1 MPIEKINIENF
12 LELANHYPVID
23 VRSPGE
29 YVHAQIP
36 GAFSLP
42 LFTDEERKIVGTA
55 YKQQTKEIAI
65 KIGLEFFGLKM
76 KKMVEEVEK
85 IVDSWRLTADNKVS
99 AADNRQPTTDNA
111 ILVHCWRGGM
121 RSAAVAW
128 LMELYGFKVYTLIGG
143 YKVFRNWVLEQFY
156 IKHNLKI
163 LGGYTGSGK
172 TLILQQLHMKGDSVI
187 DIEKLA
193 NHKGSAFG
201 AIGEAPQP
209 TQEMFENLLAINL
222 FKGKRKNEEIKKREE
237 LLTPHTSAVWIEDES
252 QRIGKLIIPNPFWE
266 NMRTSPVYFLEI
278 PFEERLKFLVDTYG
292 TFEKEKLADSIERI
306 NKRLGGME
314 TRNSKTFLLDD
325 NISECFSILLKY
337 YDKFYLK
344 GLHNRKNYESLLN
357 IIPCISVNTT
367 VNLNKLTPQE
377 V

>member
-1 MPIEKINIENF
+1 MPIEKINIEKF

-29 YVHAQIP
+29 YTHAQIP

-65 KIGLEFFGLKM
+65 KIGLDFFGVKM
-76 KKMVEEVEK
+76 KKMVEVGVE
-85 IVDSWRLTADNKVS
+85 IVSNRHQAPGNTQLPSDNYLL
-99 AADNRQPTTDNA
+99 
-111 ILVHCWRGGM
+111 IHCWRGGM

-128 LMELYGFKVYTLIGG
+128 LMDLYGFKVYTLIGG
-143 YKVFRNWVLEQFY
+143 YKAFRNWVLAQFY

-172 TLILQQLHMKGDSVI
+172 TLILEELNGKGDSVI
-187 DIEKLA
+187 NLEKLA

-222 FKGKRKNEEIKKREE
+222 FEVGRKNYEVRKSED
-237 LLTPHTSAVWIEDES
+237 LLTSYLLPHTSAVWIEDES

-266 NMRTSPVYFLEI
+266 NMRTSPVYFLDI

-306 NKRLGGME
+306 NKRLGGVE
-314 TRNSKTFLLDD
+314 TKNALTYLLED
-325 NISECFSILLKY
+325 NIYECFSILLKY

-357 IIPCISVNTT
+357 IIPCMSVNTT
-367 VNLNKLTPQE
+367 VNVNKLTQQE